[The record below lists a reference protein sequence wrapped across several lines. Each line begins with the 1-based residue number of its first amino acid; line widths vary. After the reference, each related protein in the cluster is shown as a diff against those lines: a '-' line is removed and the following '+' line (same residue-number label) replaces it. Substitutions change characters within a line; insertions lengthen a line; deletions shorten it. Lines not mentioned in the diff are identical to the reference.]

1 MSIIIGIDIGGSTT
15 KIVGFDGEKLLSPL
29 MVRATDPIASV
40 YGAFGK
46 FTSQHGISL
55 SQISEVHI
63 TGVGSAFVEESI
75 YGLKTIR
82 VEEFTANAKGGLYL
96 SGLERAVIV
105 SMGTGTAYVY
115 ADRFGSE
122 YLGGTGVGGGTLM
135 GLSKKLL
142 GMSDPEQIAILA
154 EEGDLAKIDLRIN
167 DISKSAINS
176 ILSDNATAANFGKV
190 SDLAS
195 REDIALG
202 IFNMVYETIGMLAV
216 FAARQKEL
224 KEIVLIGNLAGLPH
238 AHVTFEQLNRMFGMH
253 FIIPE
258 MSTYGTVIGAALT
271 CNPRT

>member
-15 KIVGFDGEKLLSPL
+15 KIVGFADGKLLTPL

-46 FTSQHGISL
+46 FTSLHGITL
-55 SQISEVHI
+55 GDITEVHI
-63 TGVGSAFVEESI
+63 TGVGSAFVEDSI
-75 YGLKTIR
+75 YGLKTVR

-96 SGLERAVIV
+96 SGLERAIIV

-115 ADRFGSE
+115 ADKNGSE

-142 GMSDPEQIAILA
+142 GMSDPEQIAVLA
-154 EEGDLAKIDLRIN
+154 EQGDLSKIDLRIG

-176 ILSDNATAANFGKV
+176 ILSNNATAANFGKV
-190 SDLAS
+190 NDLATK
-195 REDIALG
+195 EDIALG

-224 KEIVLIGNLAGLPH
+224 KDIVLIGNLSGLPH
-238 AHVTFEQLNRMFGMH
+238 AHVTFESLNKMFGMH

-258 MSTYGTVIGAALT
+258 LSTYGTVIGCALH
-271 CNPRT
+271 

>member
-176 ILSDNATAANFGKV
+176 ILSDNATAANFGNL
-190 SDLAS
+190 SDLATNS
-195 REDIALG
+195 DIALG
-202 IFNMVYETIGMLAV
+202 ILNLVFETVGMIAV
-216 FAARQKEL
+216 FASRSCC
-224 KEIVLIGNLAGLPH
+224 INDVVLTGTLTRAPQAKAIFNKMSS
-238 AHVTFEQLNRMFGMH
+238 MFGVN
-253 FIIPE
+253 FIIPDH
-258 MSTYGTVIGAALT
+258 SRYGTVIGAALSYFEK
-271 CNPRT
+271 

>member
-15 KIVGFDGEKLLSPL
+15 KIVGFDGDKLLQPL

-46 FTSQHGISL
+46 FTSCHGISL
-55 SQISEVHI
+55 ADISEVHI

-75 YGLKTIR
+75 YGLKTVR

-96 SGLERAVIV
+96 SGLNRAVIV

-115 ADRFGSE
+115 ADETGSE

-142 GMSDPEQIAILA
+142 GMSDPEQIAVLA
-154 EEGDLAKIDLRIN
+154 EEGDLSKIDLRIN

-190 SDLAS
+190 SDLAT

-258 MSTYGTVIGAALT
+258 LSTYGTVIGAALT
-271 CNPRT
+271 CSART

>member
-1 MSIIIGIDIGGSTT
+1 MSIIVGIDIGGSTT
-15 KIVGFDGEKLLSPL
+15 KIVGFDGDRLLQPL

-46 FTSQHGISL
+46 FTYQHGIAL
-55 SQISEVHI
+55 SDISEVHI

-75 YGLKTIR
+75 YGLKTVR

-96 SGLERAVIV
+96 SGLGRAVIV

-115 ADRFGSE
+115 ADQNGSE

-142 GMSDPEQIAILA
+142 GMSDPEQIAVLA
-154 EEGDLAKIDLRIN
+154 EEGDLSKIDLRIN

-190 SDLAS
+190 SDLAT

-258 MSTYGTVIGAALT
+258 LSTYGTVIGAALT
-271 CNPRT
+271 CSART

>member
-1 MSIIIGIDIGGSTT
+1 
-15 KIVGFDGEKLLSPL
+15 
-29 MVRATDPIASV
+29 
-40 YGAFGK
+40 
-46 FTSQHGISL
+46 
-55 SQISEVHI
+55 
-63 TGVGSAFVEESI
+63 
-75 YGLKTIR
+75 
-82 VEEFTANAKGGLYL
+82 
-96 SGLERAVIV
+96 
-105 SMGTGTAYVY
+105 MGTGTAYVY
-115 ADRFGSE
+115 ADKNGSE

-154 EEGDLAKIDLRIN
+154 EQGDLSNIDLRIN

-190 SDLAS
+190 SDLAT

-238 AHVTFEQLNRMFGMH
+238 AHITFDQLNRMFGMH

-271 CNPRT
+271 R